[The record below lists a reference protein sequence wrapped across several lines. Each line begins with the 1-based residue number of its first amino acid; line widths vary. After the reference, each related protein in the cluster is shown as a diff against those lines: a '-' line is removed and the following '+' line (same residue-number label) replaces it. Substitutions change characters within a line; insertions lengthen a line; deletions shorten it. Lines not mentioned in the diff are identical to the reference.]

1 MLQIYI
7 RSRGYSKDYLWM
19 DINSG
24 QRVDLSLDDLG
35 TRERNLLRFSDY
47 PAMLLVARNN
57 RYYLHIRNLPTSNQ
71 DASRRRIVAD
81 FLITADFD
89 DEAKIRNTI
98 VKCMTD
104 IKKAHLSRIDNPTT
118 LEGIAQVLL
127 TDPKTLSSKLS
138 DLLTFDLDHPGKT
151 GWTVK
156 DLKQLQSILFVS
168 RKSAEI
174 NPDDKPSQVELTED
188 PITTLENPDDKSS
201 LVKLT
206 EDSIKTLQGEMIRT
220 VLPRRHEYVLCIIE
234 NISRAELEPYG
245 FWRAL
250 YDLPSN
256 ASSNGE
262 PLQPDLPLQYSN
274 RNRPQAE
281 STNPPTTPSICYSFG
296 KMIAEVCAAVLR
308 RTGEKM
314 DIGNDSRSNADERQ
328 ELSSQ
333 PGSNN
338 PEKPYSPTTPHTKR
352 IFRMETFRKIDL
364 WVGEEGK
371 GSVEDLVMRTYSEIL
386 SEKLPSFSSFDQS
399 LENRIREKL
408 KDASN
413 TLNPYAWFARR
424 FYKCKFEGCDFSNID
439 TLGVLFEGCIFKDVN
454 FSGARLFL
462 SEFRHHREQEMEFVS
477 SRPPLIAW
485 SSDPKIR
492 EMLGIN

>member
-47 PAMLLVARNN
+47 PAMLLVARND

-138 DLLTFDLDHPGKT
+138 DRLTFELDHLGET

-174 NPDDKPSQVELTED
+174 NPDDKPSPVELTED

-206 EDSIKTLQGEMIRT
+206 EDSFKTLEDEMIRSALSRQH
-220 VLPRRHEYVLCIIE
+220 VNVLCIIE
-234 NISRAELEPYG
+234 NISRAELEPYE

-262 PLQPDLPLQYSN
+262 SLQPD
-274 RNRPQAE
+274 RPQAE
-281 STNPPTTPSICYSFG
+281 STNPPTTPSICYSFK
-296 KMIAEVCAAVLR
+296 KMIAEVNAAVLR
-308 RTGEKM
+308 RIGEKR
-314 DIGNDSRSNADERQ
+314 DTFIGNDSRSNADERQ

-413 TLNPYAWFARR
+413 TLNPYARFARR

-477 SRPPLIAW
+477 SHSPQIAW